1 MRNPLMPIFI
11 VLFILLLI
19 VRISIT
25 VGRKRRNRLRALHA
39 FVAARYQASPDFVG
53 ERAEFDEALQQVRRS
68 FRDNAPV
75 IAALD
80 RYRDHMVEGADA
92 ETANRDISEAV
103 RAMCR
108 SVKLDPAAVSLNLT
122 D

>member
-1 MRNPLMPIFI
+1 MRSQLMPIFL

-25 VGRKRRNRLRALHA
+25 VGQKRRRRLRVLHA
-39 FVAARYQASPDFVG
+39 FVAARYQASPDFAG
-53 ERAEFDEALQQVRRS
+53 DRTEFDEALKEVRRS
-68 FRDNAPV
+68 FRDDAPV

-80 RYRDHMVEGADA
+80 RYRDHMVEGAGA
-92 ETANRDISEAV
+92 QATNRDITEAI

-108 SVKLDPAAVSLNLT
+108 SLKMDPATVSLNLT

>member
-1 MRNPLMPIFI
+1 
-11 VLFILLLI
+11 
-19 VRISIT
+19 
-25 VGRKRRNRLRALHA
+25 
-39 FVAARYQASPDFVG
+39 
-53 ERAEFDEALQQVRRS
+53 
-68 FRDNAPV
+68 
-75 IAALD
+75 
-80 RYRDHMVEGADA
+80 MVEGADA

>member
-75 IAALD
+75 IA
-80 RYRDHMVEGADA
+80 
-92 ETANRDISEAV
+92 ETANRDLSEAV

>member
-1 MRNPLMPIFI
+1 MPIFF

-25 VGRKRRNRLRALHA
+25 VGQKRRRRLRILHA
-39 FVAARYQASPDFVG
+39 FVAARYQASPDFAG
-53 ERAEFDEALQQVRRS
+53 DRTEFDAALKDVRRS
-68 FRDNAPV
+68 FRDDAPV

-80 RYRDHMVEGADA
+80 RYRDHMVEGAGAD
-92 ETANRDISEAV
+92 TTNRDIAEAI

-108 SVKLDPAAVSLNLT
+108 TLKMDPATVSLNLT